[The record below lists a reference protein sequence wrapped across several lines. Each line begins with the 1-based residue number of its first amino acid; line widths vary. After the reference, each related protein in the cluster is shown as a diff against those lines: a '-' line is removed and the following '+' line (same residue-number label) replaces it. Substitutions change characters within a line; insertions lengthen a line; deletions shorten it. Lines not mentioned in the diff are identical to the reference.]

1 MKDAPKYGVSYC
13 NGGGLMIYVRE
24 DIPSKTVYV
33 SNDNSFEGIFLEI
46 NLRKKKWLLCFSYN
60 PKKILIETHLNNIS
74 KVLDANLAKYDQYLL
89 IGDLNSET
97 TEPIMSEFCDTYSL
111 KSLVKEATCF
121 KNPERPTC
129 IDLMLTN
136 SPRSFQNSMVVET
149 GLSDFHKMTVTVLKM
164 FFQKIKPKVIYY
176 RDYKNYSNEV
186 FIEKIVHYLDS
197 MVFGD
202 IDNTFQS
209 FLNACLGAL
218 NSQAPI
224 KQKYIRANQ
233 APFMNKELNKAVM
246 DRSRLRNKYLINRTE
261 ENKRAYNKQRNY
273 VVSLVRKSK
282 REYYNNLD
290 IKKII
295 DNKKFWKT
303 VKPLFSD
310 KISRNNKIILIENG
324 NILSEEDA
332 VSETLNNFY
341 SNIIT
346 NLNIPEYEDTT
357 TQVNELEDPILKA
370 IEKYKNHPSIRA
382 INTKGPFGTF
392 SFSEINREE
401 VMKEIQSLDT
411 NKASQESDIPIK
423 LIKQNLDLFSVFMHE
438 SFNKTMETSK
448 FPSVLKL
455 ANITPIFKKGERTD
469 KGNYRPV
476 SILPNLSKIYERC
489 IYKQILSF
497 FDNIFS
503 KYQCGFRKKYGTQ
516 HALLLMIE
524 KWRKSLDN
532 GDIFCAVLTDLSK
545 AFDCLPHDLIIAK
558 LKAYGFDEPSLK
570 LMHSYLSGRKQ
581 RTKIGNSYSPWEDI
595 THGVPQGSILGPLL
609 FNIFLCDMFFLLH
622 DIEIA
627 SYADDTTPYV
637 SANSIEETISILED
651 ISEKLF
657 QWFTSNQMKANE
669 GKCHL
674 LLRKNS
680 SVSIKIKDA
689 KVKNSTCEK
698 LLGIQIDNKHGGK
711 FYELFSNSIQK

>member
-1 MKDAPKYGVSYC
+1 MNDSTKHNATPNPSVEEDNNFEKNLYNLRKNNINRVIFAHININSIRNKFDLLMNGVKNSVDILVISETKLDESFPPSQFHLDGYTPYRLDRNC

-60 PKKILIETHLNNIS
+60 PKKILIETHLSNIS

-186 FIEKIVHYLDS
+186 FREKIVHYLDS
-197 MVFGD
+197 MVFSD

-392 SFSEINREE
+392 SFSEINRAE

-411 NKASQESDIPIK
+411 NKASQE
-423 LIKQNLDLFSVFMHE
+423 
-438 SFNKTMETSK
+438 
-448 FPSVLKL
+448 
-455 ANITPIFKKGERTD
+455 
-469 KGNYRPV
+469 
-476 SILPNLSKIYERC
+476 
-489 IYKQILSF
+489 
-497 FDNIFS
+497 
-503 KYQCGFRKKYGTQ
+503 
-516 HALLLMIE
+516 
-524 KWRKSLDN
+524 
-532 GDIFCAVLTDLSK
+532 
-545 AFDCLPHDLIIAK
+545 
-558 LKAYGFDEPSLK
+558 
-570 LMHSYLSGRKQ
+570 
-581 RTKIGNSYSPWEDI
+581 
-595 THGVPQGSILGPLL
+595 
-609 FNIFLCDMFFLLH
+609 
-622 DIEIA
+622 
-627 SYADDTTPYV
+627 
-637 SANSIEETISILED
+637 
-651 ISEKLF
+651 
-657 QWFTSNQMKANE
+657 
-669 GKCHL
+669 
-674 LLRKNS
+674 
-680 SVSIKIKDA
+680 
-689 KVKNSTCEK
+689 
-698 LLGIQIDNKHGGK
+698 
-711 FYELFSNSIQK
+711 